1 MLVKPLI
8 VVKSVKLCCIERI
21 LWDSCPK
28 CEHLYC
34 FEVPR
39 KELSDSAFLRIS
51 RISLI
56 SLYAI
61 IITGSLVRLTGS
73 GLGCADWPQCSSSKF
88 VDVSTGHAA
97 IEQINRLF
105 TGIVSA
111 AVIAAVLGSIFV
123 TPRRKALIWL
133 SSGLVAGVLAQVIL
147 GAVVVLTGLNPWS
160 NMAHFLVSL
169 ALVTTA
175 VFLVEHAGATNVV
188 SDFVDS
194 DQSAPTRK
202 GTKRF
207 ADLILGLVGLAI
219 VLGTLVTATGPHAG
233 DENAIRLNLDLRS
246 ITRVHSA
253 TVLLCIAA
261 TLIFIALIRR
271 NSSEWTRLRSKLEIF
286 LFVAVAQGGVGYLQ
300 YFSGVPAQLVAIHV
314 AFAVAVW
321 ISVLRL
327 WIAVRH

>member
-1 MLVKPLI
+1 V
-8 VVKSVKLCCIERI
+8 
-21 LWDSCPK
+21 PK
-28 CEHLYC
+28 KKISSST
-34 FEVPR
+34 F
-39 KELSDSAFLRIS
+39 SGIS
-51 RISLI
+51 RISLVF
-56 SLYAI
+56 LYAI

-73 GLGCADWPQCSSSKF
+73 GLGCADWPQCSTTKF

-123 TPRRKALIWL
+123 TPRRKSLIWL
-133 SSGLVAGVLAQVIL
+133 SSGLVGGVLAQVLL

-175 VFLVEHAGATNVV
+175 VFLVELAGATNVEGV
-188 SDFVDS
+188 LDEA
-194 DQSAPTRK
+194 DQAGPIRLLTIRPL
-202 GTKRF
+202 TKRIS
-207 ADLILGLVGLAI
+207 DLILGLCAVAI
-219 VLGTLVTATGPHAG
+219 VLGTLVTGAGPHAG
-233 DENAIRLNLDLRS
+233 DENAIRLNFDLRS
-246 ITRVHSA
+246 ITRIHSA

-261 TLIFIALIRR
+261 TLIFISQIRR
-271 NSSEWTRLRSKLEIF
+271 NSQEWQRLKAKLEQF
-286 LFVAVAQGGVGYLQ
+286 LFVAVAQGGLGYLQ

-314 AFAVAVW
+314 ALSVAVW

-327 WIAVRH
+327 WISTRH

>member
-1 MLVKPLI
+1 V
-8 VVKSVKLCCIERI
+8 
-21 LWDSCPK
+21 PK
-28 CEHLYC
+28 
-34 FEVPR
+34 
-39 KELSDSAFLRIS
+39 KKISSSTFLGIS
-51 RISLI
+51 RISLVF
-56 SLYAI
+56 LYAI

-73 GLGCADWPQCSSSKF
+73 GLGCADWPQCSTTKF

-123 TPRRKALIWL
+123 TPRRKSLIWL
-133 SSGLVAGVLAQVIL
+133 SSGLVGGVLAQVLL

-175 VFLVEHAGATNVV
+175 VFLVELAGATNVEGV
-188 SDFVDS
+188 LDEA
-194 DQSAPTRK
+194 DQAGPIRLLTIRPL
-202 GTKRF
+202 TKRIS
-207 ADLILGLVGLAI
+207 DLILGLCAVAI
-219 VLGTLVTATGPHAG
+219 VLGTLVTGAGPHAG
-233 DENAIRLNLDLRS
+233 DENAIRLNFDLRS
-246 ITRVHSA
+246 ITRIHSA

-261 TLIFIALIRR
+261 TLIFITQILR
-271 NSSEWTRLRSKLEIF
+271 NSQEWQRLKAKLEQF
-286 LFVAVAQGGVGYLQ
+286 LFVAVAQGSLGYLQ

-314 AFAVAVW
+314 ALSVAVW

-327 WIAVRH
+327 WISTRH

>member
-1 MLVKPLI
+1 M
-8 VVKSVKLCCIERI
+8 
-21 LWDSCPK
+21 
-28 CEHLYC
+28 
-34 FEVPR
+34 VPPR
-39 KELSDSAFLRIS
+39 QLTQQSFLAIA
-51 RISLI
+51 RISLA

-73 GLGCADWPQCSSSKF
+73 GLGCADWPQCSSTKF

-123 TPRRKALIWL
+123 TPRRKSLIWL
-133 SSGLVAGVLAQVIL
+133 SSGLVVGVLAQVIL

-160 NMAHFLVSL
+160 NIAHFLVSL

-175 VFLVEHAGATNVV
+175 VFLVEHAGATNVDEVSAV
-188 SDFVDS
+188 SD
-194 DQSAPTRK
+194 QTAPIGPMTR
-202 GTKRF
+202 RF
-207 ADLILGLVGLAI
+207 ADLILGLCGLAI
-219 VLGTLVTATGPHAG
+219 IMGTLVTGAGPHSG
-233 DENAIRLNLDLRS
+233 DENAIRLNFDLRS
-246 ITRVHSA
+246 ITRIHSA

-261 TLIFIALIRR
+261 TLIFIAQIRR
-271 NSSEWTRLRSKLEIF
+271 NSQEWMRLKVKLELF

-300 YFSGVPAQLVAIHV
+300 YFSGVPAQMVAIHV
-314 AFAVAVW
+314 AFSVAVW

-327 WIAVRH
+327 WIKSRVQR

>member
-1 MLVKPLI
+1 MISGGRWVPGYSA
-8 VVKSVKLCCIERI
+8 VV
-21 LWDSCPK
+21 P
-28 CEHLYC
+28 
-34 FEVPR
+34 PR
-39 KELSDSAFLRIS
+39 QLSRQSFLAIS
-51 RISLI
+51 RISLVF
-56 SLYAI
+56 LYAI

-73 GLGCADWPQCSSSKF
+73 GLGCADWPQCSTTKF

-123 TPRRKALIWL
+123 TPRRKSLIWL
-133 SSGLVAGVLAQVIL
+133 SSSLVIGVLAQVIL
-147 GAVVVLTGLNPWS
+147 GAVVVFTGLNPWS

-175 VFLVEHAGATNVV
+175 VFLVEHAGATNVDGELAV
-188 SDFVDS
+188 SD
-194 DQSAPTRK
+194 QTAPTRQL
-202 GTKRF
+202 TKRF
-207 ADLILGLVGLAI
+207 ADLILGLCGLAI
-219 VLGTLVTATGPHAG
+219 ILGTLVTGAGPHAG
-233 DENAIRLNLDLRS
+233 DENAIRLNLDLRL
-246 ITRVHSA
+246 ITRIHSA

-261 TLIFIALIRR
+261 TLIFIAQIRR
-271 NSSEWTRLRSKLEIF
+271 NASEWMRLRAKLEIF

-300 YFSGVPAQLVAIHV
+300 YFSGVPAQFVAVHV

-327 WIAVRH
+327 WIAARH

>member
-1 MLVKPLI
+1 M
-8 VVKSVKLCCIERI
+8 
-21 LWDSCPK
+21 
-28 CEHLYC
+28 
-34 FEVPR
+34 PR
-39 KELSDSAFLRIS
+39 RELSKLTFLRIS
-51 RISLI
+51 RISLV

-73 GLGCADWPQCSSSKF
+73 GLGCADWPQCSRTKF

-105 TGIVSA
+105 TGVVSA

-123 TPRRKALIWL
+123 TPRRKTLIWL
-133 SSGLVAGVLAQVIL
+133 SSGLVAGVLAQVGL

-175 VFLVEHAGATNVV
+175 VFLVEHAGATRVTGDVV
-188 SDFVDS
+188 LSV
-194 DQSAPTRK
+194 QTLPTRRI
-202 GTKRF
+202 TKRF
-207 ADLILGLVGLAI
+207 ADLILGFCGLAI
-219 VLGTLVTATGPHAG
+219 VLGTLVTGAGPHAG
-233 DENAIRLNLDLRS
+233 DENAIRLTIDLRS

-253 TVLLCIAA
+253 SVLLCVAA
-261 TLIFIALIRR
+261 TLIFVTQIRK
-271 NSSEWTRLRSKLEIF
+271 NSSEWMRLKARLEIF

-300 YFSGVPAQLVAIHV
+300 YFSDVPAQLVAVHV
-314 AFAVAVW
+314 ALAVAVW

-327 WIAVRH
+327 WIASRAQT

>member
-1 MLVKPLI
+1 
-8 VVKSVKLCCIERI
+8 
-21 LWDSCPK
+21 
-28 CEHLYC
+28 
-34 FEVPR
+34 
-39 KELSDSAFLRIS
+39 
-51 RISLI
+51 
-56 SLYAI
+56 
-61 IITGSLVRLTGS
+61 VRLTGS

-123 TPRRKALIWL
+123 TPRRKSLIWL
-133 SSGLVAGVLAQVIL
+133 SSGLVIGVLVQVIL

-175 VFLVEHAGATNVV
+175 VFLVEHAGTTNVLG
-188 SDFVDS
+188 DFADS
-194 DQSAPTRK
+194 DPTAPTRQI
-202 GTKRF
+202 TKKF
-207 ADLILGLVGLAI
+207 ADLILCLCGFVI
-219 VLGTLVTATGPHAG
+219 VLGTLVTGSGPHAG
-233 DENAIRLNLDLRS
+233 DENAIRLTFDLKS
-246 ITRVHSA
+246 ITRIHSA
-253 TVLLCIAA
+253 TVLFCVVA
-261 TLIFIALIRR
+261 TLMFITQIRK
-271 NSSEWTRLRSKLEIF
+271 NTSEWIRLRAKLEIF
-286 LFVAVAQGGVGYLQ
+286 LFMAVAQGGVGYLQ

-327 WIAVRH
+327 WIAARH

>member
-1 MLVKPLI
+1 MP
-8 VVKSVKLCCIERI
+8 
-21 LWDSCPK
+21 
-28 CEHLYC
+28 
-34 FEVPR
+34 PR
-39 KELSDSAFLRIS
+39 QLSQQSFLAIS
-51 RISLI
+51 RISLVF
-56 SLYAI
+56 LYAI

-73 GLGCADWPQCSSSKF
+73 GLGCADWPQCSTTKF

-105 TGIVSA
+105 TGFVSA

-123 TPRRKALIWL
+123 IPRRKSLIWL

-188 SDFVDS
+188 DDVVSNAQTMS
-194 DQSAPTRK
+194 TGRITR
-202 GTKRF
+202 RF
-207 ADLILGLVGLAI
+207 ADIILGLCGLAI
-219 VLGTLVTATGPHAG
+219 VLGTLVTGAGPHAG
-233 DENAIRLNLDLRS
+233 DENAIRLAFDLRS
-246 ITRVHSA
+246 ITRIHSA
-253 TVLLCIAA
+253 SVLLCVAS
-261 TLIFIALIRR
+261 TLFFVIQIRR
-271 NSSEWTRLRSKLEIF
+271 ETSEWMRLKAKLEIF

-300 YFSGVPAQLVAIHV
+300 YFSGVPAQLVAVHV
-314 AFAVAVW
+314 ALAVAVW

-327 WIAVRH
+327 WIAVRQ

>member
-1 MLVKPLI
+1 M
-8 VVKSVKLCCIERI
+8 
-21 LWDSCPK
+21 
-28 CEHLYC
+28 
-34 FEVPR
+34 PR
-39 KELSDSAFLRIS
+39 KQLSNTTFLGIT
-51 RISLI
+51 RISLVF
-56 SLYAI
+56 LYAI

-73 GLGCADWPQCSSSKF
+73 GLGCADWPQCSTTKF

-123 TPRRKALIWL
+123 TPRRKSLIWL

-175 VFLVEHAGATNVV
+175 VFLVELAGAPNVEGVAV
-188 SDFVDS
+188 SD
-194 DQSAPTRK
+194 QTAPTRPQ
-202 GTKRF
+202 TKRI
-207 ADLILGLVGLAI
+207 ADLVLGLCGLAI
-219 VLGTLVTATGPHAG
+219 VLGTLVTGAGPHAG
-233 DENAIRLNLDLRS
+233 DENAIRLNFDLRS
-246 ITRVHSA
+246 ITRLHSA

-261 TLIFIALIRR
+261 TLLFIGLIRR
-271 NSSEWTRLRSKLEIF
+271 NTSEWLRLKAKLELF

-314 AFAVAVW
+314 ALSVAVW

-327 WIAVRH
+327 WIAARL